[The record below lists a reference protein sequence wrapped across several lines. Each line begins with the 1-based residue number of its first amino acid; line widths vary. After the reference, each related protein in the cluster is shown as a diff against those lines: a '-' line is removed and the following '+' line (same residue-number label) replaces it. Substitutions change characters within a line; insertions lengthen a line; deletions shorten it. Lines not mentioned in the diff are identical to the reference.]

1 MKQMP
6 GSDGEGKNSG
16 SLPPN
21 AHRSNP
27 YGPPGKVL
35 PAGQPPKFAPY
46 PYSQSYQAGG
56 AAYPQPASPP
66 AAVPAAFP
74 VAYWQQGAGNA
85 PNPAVSFNANS
96 LESSDSIS
104 QRLPVV
110 LLIIGIVIALAYL
123 VFLLLVLV
131 KPDILAL
138 PVTPSPPASITAD
151 AEQLLASSPIGLW

>member
-6 GSDGEGKNSG
+6 GSDGESKNSS

-21 AHRSNP
+21 AQRSNP
-27 YGPPGKVL
+27 YGPPGKIL
-35 PAGQPPKFAPY
+35 PAGQPPTFAPY

-56 AAYPQPASPP
+56 VAYPQPAGPS

-74 VAYWQQGAGNA
+74 AAYWQQGVGNA

-96 LESSDSIS
+96 PEKGDSTS

-110 LLIIGIVIALAYL
+110 LLIIGIVIASAYL

-138 PVTPSPPASITAD
+138 PVFPSQPVSITAD

>member
-6 GSDGEGKNSG
+6 GSNGEGKKSS

-21 AHRSNP
+21 TQRSNP
-27 YGPPGKVL
+27 YGPPGKIL
-35 PAGQPPKFAPY
+35 PAGQPPTFAPY
-46 PYSQSYQAGG
+46 PYPQLYQAGG
-56 AAYPQPASPP
+56 AAYPQPAASP

-74 VAYWQQGAGNA
+74 AAYWQQGAGNA
-85 PNPAVSFNANS
+85 PNPEVSFNANS
-96 LESSDSIS
+96 PESSNSTS

-131 KPDILAL
+131 KPDILSLAAFS
-138 PVTPSPPASITAD
+138 SPPVSITAE
-151 AEQLLASSPIGLW
+151 AKQLLASSPIGLW

>member
-6 GSDGEGKNSG
+6 GSDGESKNSS

-21 AHRSNP
+21 AQRSNP
-27 YGPPGKVL
+27 YGPPGKIL
-35 PAGQPPKFAPY
+35 PAGQPPSLAPY
-46 PYSQSYQAGG
+46 PYPQPYPSRG
-56 AAYPQPASPP
+56 AAYPQPVAPFAPVAAASPP
-66 AAVPAAFP
+66 P
-74 VAYWQQGAGNA
+74 YGQQGAGYL

-96 LESSDSIS
+96 PEKGDSTS

-110 LLIIGIVIALAYL
+110 LLIIGIVIASAYL

-138 PVTPSPPASITAD
+138 PVFPSQPVSITAD
-151 AEQLLASSPIGLW
+151 AEQLLASRLSGLW